1 MKLLQFKKSPY
12 FHTGLYLEYSPTFL
26 TPITKCE
33 GYGTHRTDWVHDK
46 NTRTKLFQNVSYSEI
61 EQSVVV

>member
-26 TPITKCE
+26 TPTTKCE

-46 NTRTKLFQNVSYSEI
+46 NVYVETREQNYFKTYHI
-61 EQSVVV
+61 QN